1 MKALAKG
8 VLAFAVLSLPTGCG
22 VGKLLELEA
31 PGGKPALMTGV
42 LVTREGGGYK
52 IQYSL
57 QDEDLAYTSSDGTL
71 TVWFVDHDTESR
83 VFFTKTY
90 EVEKSDFKKYETLLG
105 GEVWGHLI
113 ILSGSEVSQYGSD
126 IFATMKLRF
135 ETAKGAV
142 FEDED
147 TFFL

>member
-1 MKALAKG
+1 MRVLARG
-8 VLAFAVLSLPTGCG
+8 VLVLAVLWLPVGCG

-31 PGGKPALMTGV
+31 PGGTPALMTRV
-42 LVTREGGGYK
+42 LINKEGGGYK

-57 QDEDLAYTSSDGTL
+57 QDEDLAYTSAEGTL
-71 TVWFVDHDTESR
+71 RVTFVDYDEGAR
-83 VFFTKTY
+83 MYFQKTY

-105 GEVWGHLI
+105 GEVWGHVI
-113 ILSGSEVSQYGSD
+113 IIGASEVGQYGSD
-126 IFATMKLRF
+126 IFARMKLRF

-142 FEDED
+142 FDDED

>member
-57 QDEDLAYTSSDGTL
+57 QDKDLAYTSSDGTL
-71 TVWFVDHDTESR
+71 TVWFVDYDEEATR
-83 VFFTKTY
+83 YFQ
-90 EVEKSDFKKYETLLG
+90 KYQTLLG